1 MPFVPPRWP
10 ISCRHGKDR
19 NKVCGL
25 GRNLIRK
32 GSWVL
37 KVSESCF
44 KMALSSKVRQ
54 LLMGMGAYAQTTK
67 GFDRVAK
74 AVSRKKMKGNTPSGA
89 KPNIIQTDWIIKVVY
104 TSPGAFT
111 YGAGGRRVK
120 AVSSREGLI
129 FSWSSFSYYYIQR
142 VNIQWHLSPIATK
155 SGGG

>member
-54 LLMGMGAYAQTTK
+54 LLMGMGAYAKTTK

-89 KPNIIQTDWIIKVVY
+89 EPNYSNWLNYKSSLHFTGCLY
-104 TSPGAFT
+104 TLH
-111 YGAGGRRVK
+111 GAGGSRVK

-129 FSWSSFSYYYIQR
+129 FSWSSFSKYSEGQHSVAFIPNSNKVR
-142 VNIQWHLSPIATK
+142 
-155 SGGG
+155 GG